1 MPGIIRI
8 GIFTTDV
15 KALLSTYCV
24 IPLLSFP
31 LLQKKNQQLYKMKNA
46 SHKRQVLEDV
56 VKESIARLSED
67 KLAEVFDF
75 VSFLLAREQR
85 AEKAE
90 DLDPKKDPLLKYI
103 SGVSHGSLAKD
114 IDRELYGDLTEP

>member
-1 MPGIIRI
+1 
-8 GIFTTDV
+8 
-15 KALLSTYCV
+15 
-24 IPLLSFP
+24 
-31 LLQKKNQQLYKMKNA
+31 MKNA
-46 SHKRQVLEDV
+46 SHKRQVLEDI
-56 VKESIARLSED
+56 VKESIGRLSED

-85 AEKAE
+85 AEKAD

-103 SGVSHGSLAKD
+103 GGVSHGSLAKD

>member
-1 MPGIIRI
+1 
-8 GIFTTDV
+8 
-15 KALLSTYCV
+15 
-24 IPLLSFP
+24 
-31 LLQKKNQQLYKMKNA
+31 MKNA
-46 SHKRQVLEDV
+46 SHKRQVLLEDV
-56 VKESIARLSED
+56 VKKALGRLSED

-90 DLDPKKDPLLKYI
+90 DLDPKKDPILKYI
-103 SGVSHGSLAKD
+103 GGVSHGSLAKD